1 MHSHKDEDFPSSE
14 YEEADRNTEKER
26 ERPELE
32 PLLQGYSLIRS
43 TERQCVMGYYRR
55 LIAAT
60 TATVIERK

>member
-14 YEEADRNTEKER
+14 YEEADRNTEK

-60 TATVIERK
+60 SATVIERK